1 MHSQFIGVHPVVHT
15 QLFWVHIQ
23 PCTLR
28 SIGCTPSRTH
38 PKASNVSTA
47 MHTQPHSECVPSYV
61 LVGAFNVHTQPCT
74 FSHAHQDVHTQPC
87 TPSYVH
93 ASVYTQPC
101 TPILL
106 HVSMHTHPCIPNLAH
121 LTSVPALCCT
131 GWVLS
136 LSAAVL
142 HTLLHP
148 TSQFPPS
155 LLRSKLLGAQ
165 RRGQPPSQGTTAG
178 GSGGSS
184 PAKLMHSISERSNPI
199 AGLSIMR
206 MQHPNCARPWVGA
219 EHPGV
224 LQGSE

>member
-47 MHTQPHSECVPSYV
+47 MHTQLRSECVPSYMQ
-61 LVGAFNVHTQPCT
+61 VGAFNMHTQPCT

-136 LSAAVL
+136 LSAVL

>member
-1 MHSQFIGVHPVVHT
+1 M
-15 QLFWVHIQ
+15 
-23 PCTLR
+23 
-28 SIGCTPSRTH
+28 
-38 PKASNVSTA
+38 
-47 MHTQPHSECVPSYV
+47 
-61 LVGAFNVHTQPCT
+61 HTQPCT

-165 RRGQPPSQGTTAG
+165 QRGQPPSQGTTAG

>member
-1 MHSQFIGVHPVVHT
+1 MHTQFIGVHPVVHT
-15 QLFWVHIQ
+15 QLFCVHIQ

-47 MHTQPHSECVPSYV
+47 MHTQLRSECVPSYV

-87 TPSYVH
+87 TPSYIH
-93 ASVYTQPC
+93 ASVYTQPR

-121 LTSVPALCCT
+121 LTSVPAFCCT

-136 LSAAVL
+136 LSAVL

-165 RRGQPPSQGTTAG
+165 WRGQPPSQGTTAG

-184 PAKLMHSISERSNPI
+184 PAKLMHSISEQSNPI